1 MEFDEAVKTLQ
12 ETKEYKEWKTKHPK
26 YFLAHGFLMPEE
38 NPHWQLGFSDGEHV
52 STFLLDT
59 LQVIDEQEVNKQPD
73 SVIQELNIEKFF
85 PLEKAKEV
93 FEKMRKEKYSQ
104 EQVYKLVIIIQHIEK
119 DCYNITGL
127 THSFKTLNMKIDMNG
142 NVISHSC
149 EALVEQT

>member
-1 MEFDEAVKTLQ
+1 MEFDEALKKLQ
-12 ETKEYKEWKTKHPK
+12 ETKEYKEWKEKHQS

-38 NPHWQLGFSDGEHV
+38 NPHWQIGFSNGEHV
-52 STFLLDT
+52 STFLLDP

-73 SVIQELNIEKFF
+73 SVVQELHIENFL

-93 FEKMRKEKYSQ
+93 FEKTRKEHYSQ
-104 EQVYKLVIIIQHIEK
+104 EQVYKLVIIVQHIER

-127 THSFKTLNMKIDMNG
+127 THSFKTLNIKIDMEG

-149 EALVEQT
+149 EALVEQS